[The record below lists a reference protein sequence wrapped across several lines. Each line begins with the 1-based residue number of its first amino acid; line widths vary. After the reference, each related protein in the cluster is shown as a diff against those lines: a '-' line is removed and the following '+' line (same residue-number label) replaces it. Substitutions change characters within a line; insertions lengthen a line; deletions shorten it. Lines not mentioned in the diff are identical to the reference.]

1 MPNLERPSES
11 LANYCSRL
19 FYNIKKSLA
28 GNIMSTFMTLQ
39 DPHTL
44 QSYQVF
50 VHRHVA
56 RCKKVTDLSF
66 QSHLKMYDGHKDFEY
81 FSHDPFRKLLLYSL

>member
-1 MPNLERPSES
+1 
-11 LANYCSRL
+11 
-19 FYNIKKSLA
+19 
-28 GNIMSTFMTLQ
+28 MSTFMTLQ

-66 QSHLKMYDGHKDFEY
+66 QSHLKIEGTRTLSIFLMTPLENFYFILCKTTRDEGHPPPKKIF
-81 FSHDPFRKLLLYSL
+81 